1 MLSGHYRWVCKARCS
16 VSRSLARMACCIEVQ
31 KPLPPSNQLSRDVHA
46 HLSADSEHVNT
57 LATKLRDLN
66 TKVCLPRLLAHT
78 DTQLQDIQRE
88 QRYMREVEATFR
100 DASEATN
107 SRAVYWS
114 IIQTVVLLATAAWQ
128 MKYLRSYFGDK
139 KLR

>member
-1 MLSGHYRWVCKARCS
+1 
-16 VSRSLARMACCIEVQ
+16 
-31 KPLPPSNQLSRDVHA
+31 
-46 HLSADSEHVNT
+46 
-57 LATKLRDLN
+57 
-66 TKVCLPRLLAHT
+66 
-78 DTQLQDIQRE
+78 
-88 QRYMREVEATFR
+88 MREVEATFR